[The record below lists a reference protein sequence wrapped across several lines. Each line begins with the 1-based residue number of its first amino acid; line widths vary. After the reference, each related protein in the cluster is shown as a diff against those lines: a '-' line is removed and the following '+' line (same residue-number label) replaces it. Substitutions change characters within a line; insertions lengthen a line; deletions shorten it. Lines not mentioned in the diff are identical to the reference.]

1 MKNKLKEQLKINK
14 GITLIALVITI
25 IVLLILAGVTIATL
39 TGDNGILTKAQN
51 SKEKNAQKTVEEQIN
66 LAVQASKINEGL
78 VIDKDILEQEL
89 TNNGIEI
96 TKSENDEL
104 PWTVKKDGYVYTI
117 SENGE
122 VKEKE
127 GIAITTGDIEILKGS
142 TEGKKVSAQI
152 LSGETGTIK
161 WEHTGN
167 ITLSATEGN
176 EITVNVNSNANAGDT
191 ATITARIDGKTY
203 QDSINVKIVTQV
215 TSVTAEKIEVSIGDK
230 KKIEKITATP
240 ENAEGIEV
248 TSYVSQDTTKVTV
261 DEKTGEVTGVQEG
274 ETTVTISAKGKL
286 SEAVVTGTCSVKV
299 TKLDHSE
306 VVVPTITATGNL
318 ANKPNIKEVREGNIP
333 IPQGYNYIK
342 GDKIGGAV
350 ITDAA
355 TGVEKTG
362 NEFVWVP
369 VDTLSNMAVVTSGTD
384 ANGNINYRGV
394 LYNWGTD
401 ATGNTAYDWSADS
414 TSFREPA
421 NLSGSYDSKSKNSSW
436 TSTLYQEEY
445 NKMIKSVSQYGGF
458 YVGRY
463 EMSLNSETKNAESK
477 YGATS
482 ANASDTDTNQWY
494 GLYNRAKT
502 YAPEKNSDNTENAS
516 QKVVSS
522 MIWGSQYDAM
532 LKWMKGNKINAT
544 SSSPTDLSI
553 GTTSKNTTRVT
564 GGANNG
570 QTVSKD
576 KLSNI
581 YDLLGNSLEW
591 TQEANNTSYRVIRG
605 GYYNSSIAPSYRSYD
620 CPTDTL
626 SYDGSRFTLYIK

>member
-1 MKNKLKEQLKINK
+1 MKQNLKERVNGKN

-39 TGDNGILTKAQN
+39 TGDNGILTKAQ
-51 SKEKNAQKTVEEQIN
+51 SAKEKNAQKTVEEQIN
-66 LAVQASKINEGL
+66 LAVQASRINEGL

-142 TEGKKVSAQI
+142 TERKKVSAQI

-167 ITLSATEGN
+167 ITLSETGEN
-176 EITVNVNSNANAGDT
+176 EVTVNVNSNANAGDI

-203 QDSINVKIVTQV
+203 QDSINVKIVAQV

-230 KKIEKITATP
+230 KKIEKITAMP

-274 ETTVTISAKGKL
+274 ETTVTINAKGKL
-286 SEAVVTGTCSVKV
+286 SGTIVTGTCSVKV

-355 TGVEKTG
+355 SGEEKVG

-369 VDTLSNMAVVTSGTD
+369 VDTLSDMAVPTSGTD
-384 ANGNINYRGV
+384 ANRNTNYRGV
-394 LYNWGTD
+394 LYNWSTD

-414 TSFREPA
+414 TSYREPA
-421 NLSGSYDSKSKNSSW
+421 NLSSSYDSTSKNSSW

-445 NKMIKSVSQYGGF
+445 NKMVKSVSEYGGF
-458 YVGRY
+458 YIGRY
-463 EMSLNSETKNAESK
+463 EMSINATSKNAESK

-581 YDLLGNSLEW
+581 YDLLGNSYEW
-591 TQEANNTSYRVIRG
+591 TQEANNTDNRVSRG
-605 GYYNSSIAPSYRSYD
+605 GYYDFSYAPNVRSNGD
-620 CPTDTL
+620 PTYTG
-626 SYDGSRFTLYIK
+626 SVFGSRLTLYIK

>member
-1 MKNKLKEQLKINK
+1 MKQNLKERVKGKN

-51 SKEKNAQKTVEEQIN
+51 AKEKNAQKTVEEQIN
-66 LAVQASKINEGL
+66 LAVQASRINEGL

-167 ITLSATEGN
+167 ITLSEAGEN
-176 EITVNVNSNANAGDT
+176 EVTVKVNSNANAGDI
-191 ATITARIDGKTY
+191 ATITAKIEGKTY

-286 SEAVVTGTCSVKV
+286 SGAVVTGTCSVKV

-306 VVVPTITATGNL
+306 VVVPTITAKGNL
-318 ANKPNIKEVREGNIP
+318 ANKPNIKEVRQGNIP

-394 LYNWGTD
+394 LYNWGAD
-401 ATGNTAYDWSADS
+401 ATGNTAWNWSADS
-414 TSFREPA
+414 TSYREPA
-421 NLSGSYDSKSKNSSW
+421 NLSSSYDSTSKNSSW

-445 NKMIKSVSQYGGF
+445 NKMVKSVSEYGGF
-458 YVGRY
+458 YIGRY
-463 EMSLNSETKNAESK
+463 EMSINATSKNAESK

-494 GLYNRAKT
+494 GLYNKAKT

-553 GTTSKNTTRVT
+553 GNTSRNTTRVT

-581 YDLLGNSLEW
+581 YDLLGNSREW
-591 TQEANNTSYRVIRG
+591 TQEAYGTDYRVYRG
-605 GYYNSSIAPSYRSYD
+605 GYYNLSYAPSNRLD
-620 CPTDTL
+620 NFPTSTL
-626 SYDGSRFTLYIK
+626 SGSGGRLTLYIK

>member
-1 MKNKLKEQLKINK
+1 MKQNLKERVNGKN

-51 SKEKNAQKTVEEQIN
+51 AKEKNAQKTVEEQIN

-176 EITVNVNSNANAGDT
+176 EVTVNVNSNANAGDI

-286 SEAVVTGTCSVKV
+286 SGAVVTGTCSVKV

-306 VVVPTITATGNL
+306 VVVPTITSTGNL
-318 ANKPNIKEVREGNIP
+318 ANNDNIKEVKEGNIP

-355 TGVEKTG
+355 SGEEKEG

-369 VDTLSNMAVVTSGTD
+369 VDEISKMASTDIGGTD
-384 ANGNINYRGV
+384 ANGNTNYRGV
-394 LYNWGTD
+394 LYNWSTD

-414 TSFREPA
+414 TGYREPA
-421 NLSGSYDSKSKNSSW
+421 NLISSYDSKSKNSSW

-482 ANASDTDTNQWY
+482 ATAESTSANQWY
-494 GLYNRAKT
+494 GLYNKAKT
-502 YAPEKNSDNTENAS
+502 YAPENAS

-532 LKWMKGNKINAT
+532 LKWMKGNKINVT

-581 YDLLGNSLEW
+581 YDLLGNSREW
-591 TQEANNTSYRVIRG
+591 TQEAFITYHRVYKGG
-605 GYYNSSIAPSYRSYD
+605 GYSVSTAPSNRYD
-620 CPTDTL
+620 FYSPTDTD
-626 SYDGSRFTLYIK
+626 SSIGSRLTLYIK